1 MSKKTEEIRE
11 ELRKKSDSELR
22 DLIDEVEEKDRGQR
36 PISNSM
42 IRSLRNKCIAEKI
55 LEERN
60 GRSTTERR
68 SAPKTK
74 GQQGLG
80 AFS

>member
-1 MSKKTEEIRE
+1 MSSKTEERRE
-11 ELRKKSDSELR
+11 ELREKSDSELR
-22 DLIDEVEEKDRGQR
+22 DLIEEVKEKDTDRR

-42 IRSLRNKCIAEKI
+42 IRSLRDKCIAENL

-60 GRSTTERR
+60 GRSTTESR
-68 SAPKTK
+68 SAPK